1 MVGYPLDPA
10 EKAAVE
16 RALGEVEHVRSNG
29 NGRESQGPASS
40 DDRSEQSG
48 PEAGKSASES

>member
-1 MVGYPLDPA
+1 MVGYPLDSA

-16 RALGEVEHVRSNG
+16 HALSEVKHARSNG
-29 NGRESQGPASS
+29 NGRESQGYAGS

-48 PEAGKSASES
+48 SEAAKSASES